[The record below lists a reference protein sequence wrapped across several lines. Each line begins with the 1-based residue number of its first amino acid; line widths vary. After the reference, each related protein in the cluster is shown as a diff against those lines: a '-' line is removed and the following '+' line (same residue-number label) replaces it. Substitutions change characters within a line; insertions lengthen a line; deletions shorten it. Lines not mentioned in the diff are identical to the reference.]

1 VRLRWRKVALAGVI
15 ALLAPSTIAVGSP
28 GTPAAAAQGTAA
40 ASAPAAAPVVQ
51 HKTARLCSTVKK
63 AGHVTCFAVR
73 QTDTV
78 EPAALRANAV
88 SPQVAPFGYGPQTL
102 VDAYKLDQS
111 KGSGDTVAI
120 VDAFDDPHAAAD
132 LSQYR
137 AQYNMPACTTANGC
151 FRKVGQTGL
160 STLLPPPDTTGW
172 AGEISLDLDMVS
184 ATCPKCH
191 ILLVEATDDSMSN
204 LGTAVNRA
212 VALGAKYVSN
222 SYGAEEDVTDPSS
235 DAAYYHH
242 PGVAITASTGD
253 YSFGASYPATGKYV
267 TAVGG
272 TSLTWAPN
280 TRGWTETVWSGTG
293 SGCSAYVGKPSFQ
306 TSITTGCSNRAEA
319 DVSAVADPNTGMA
332 VYDTY
337 QAPGWQVFGGT
348 SVSSPIIASVYAL
361 AGTPGASDSPNT
373 YPSTHTSSLYDVT
386 SGNNGT
392 CSPSVL
398 CTAGPGW
405 DGPTG
410 FGTPDGAAAFT
421 PNTVAV
427 TNPGAQSSATGTSQ
441 SLQIQAQDSGSGS
454 QLSYAATGLPPGLA
468 INSGTGLILGTP
480 TALGRNTVTTS
491 AKDGTSATGSTTFT
505 WVIRAPGVLTTVS
518 PARVLD
524 TRSGVGAVAAPVGP
538 GAELVLQ
545 VAGRGGVP
553 ATGVSAVV
561 VNVTVTQPAAPG
573 GVSAFADGAVLPPVS
588 NLNFVAGQTVS
599 NLAIAAV
606 GADGKIRFNNGS
618 AGTVQLVADVSGYY
632 LAGTPTTPGALV
644 TVSASRVLDT
654 QTGIGAAA
662 APVGPGADLVLPVV
676 GSGGV
681 PATGVSA
688 VVVNL
693 TVSQPA
699 APGWVSAFADGGGRP
714 LVSNLNFVSDL
725 TVSNLAI
732 VPVGVDGAIRLHN
745 GSAGTVELA
754 VDVSGYHLG
763 GAPTTPGALVTVS
776 PSRVLDTRTGI
787 GALAAPV
794 GQGAELV
801 LQVAGRGGVPATGVS
816 AVVVNLTVT
825 QPAAPGWVS
834 AFADGA
840 VLPPVSNLNFVASQT
855 VPNLAIAAVG
865 ADGKIRLHNGPGGTV
880 QLVADV
886 CGYYLP

>member
-1 VRLRWRKVALAGVI
+1 MRLRWRKVALAGVI

-28 GTPAAAAQGTAA
+28 GTPAAAAQGTVA

-63 AGHVTCFAVR
+63 AGHMTCFAVR

-88 SPQVAPFGYGPQTL
+88 SPVAPFGYGPQTL
-102 VDAYKLDQS
+102 AAAYKLDQS
-111 KGSGDTVAI
+111 KGSGHTVAI
-120 VDAFDDPHAAAD
+120 VDAFDDPHAEAD

-137 AQYNMPACTTANGC
+137 AHYGLPACTTANGC
-151 FRKVGQTGL
+151 FRKVGQSGS
-160 STLLPPPDTTGW
+160 STVLPPPDTTGW

-191 ILLVEATDDSMSN
+191 ILLVEATDNNLWN

-212 VALGAKYVSN
+212 VTLGAKYVSN
-222 SYGAEEDVTDPSS
+222 SYGGGEDGSEPSS

-242 PGVAITASTGD
+242 PGVAITASAGD

-272 TSLTWAPN
+272 TSLTTAASA
-280 TRGWTETVWSGTG
+280 RGWTETVWSGTG
-293 SGCSAYVGKPSFQ
+293 SGCSAYVAKPSFQ

-361 AGTPGASDSPNT
+361 AGTPGAADSPNT
-373 YPSTHTSSLYDVT
+373 YPSTHTSSLFDVT
-386 SGNNGT
+386 SGTNGS

-421 PNTVAV
+421 PNTIAV
-427 TNPGAQSSATGTSQ
+427 TTPGAQSSATGTPQ
-441 SLQIQAQDSGSGS
+441 SLQIQAQDSGPGA

-524 TRSGVGAVAAPVGP
+524 TRSGIGAVAAPVGP

-561 VNVTVTQPAAPG
+561 VNLTVTQPASPG
-573 GVSAFADGAVLPPVS
+573 GVSAFADGSVLPPVS

-606 GADGKIRFNNGS
+606 GADGKIR
-618 AGTVQLVADVSGYY
+618 
-632 LAGTPTTPGALV
+632 
-644 TVSASRVLDT
+644 
-654 QTGIGAAA
+654 
-662 APVGPGADLVLPVV
+662 
-676 GSGGV
+676 
-681 PATGVSA
+681 
-688 VVVNL
+688 
-693 TVSQPA
+693 
-699 APGWVSAFADGGGRP
+699 
-714 LVSNLNFVSDL
+714 
-725 TVSNLAI
+725 
-732 VPVGVDGAIRLHN
+732 LHN
-745 GSAGTVELA
+745 GSA
-754 VDVSGYHLG
+754 
-763 GAPTTPGALVTVS
+763 
-776 PSRVLDTRTGI
+776 
-787 GALAAPV
+787 
-794 GQGAELV
+794 
-801 LQVAGRGGVPATGVS
+801 
-816 AVVVNLTVT
+816 
-825 QPAAPGWVS
+825 
-834 AFADGA
+834 
-840 VLPPVSNLNFVASQT
+840 
-855 VPNLAIAAVG
+855 
-865 ADGKIRLHNGPGGTV
+865 GTV

>member
-1 VRLRWRKVALAGVI
+1 VV

-28 GTPAAAAQGTAA
+28 GTPAAA

-88 SPQVAPFGYGPQTL
+88 SSSIPPGFGPNTL
-102 VDAYKLDQS
+102 AAAYKLDQS
-111 KGSGDTVAI
+111 KGSGRTVAI
-120 VDAFDDPHAAAD
+120 VDAFDDPHAEAD
-132 LSQYR
+132 LSHYRTQYKL
-137 AQYNMPACTTANGC
+137 PACTTANGC
-151 FRKVGQTGL
+151 FRKVGQSGS
-160 STLLPPPDTTGW
+160 STLLPPPDSDW

-191 ILLVEATDDSMSN
+191 ILLVEATDNNLSN

-222 SYGAEEDVTDPSS
+222 SYGSDEDGSEPSS

-242 PGVAITASTGD
+242 PGVAITASAGD

-272 TSLTWAPN
+272 TSLSSATN
-280 TRGWTETVWSGTG
+280 TRGWAETVWSGTG
-293 SGCSAYVGKPSFQ
+293 SGCSAYVAKPSFQ

-319 DVSAVADPNTGMA
+319 DVSAVADPNTGVA
-332 VYDTY
+332 VYDSY
-337 QAPGWQVFGGT
+337 QAPAWQVFGGT

-386 SGNNGT
+386 SGTNGT
-392 CSPSVL
+392 CSPSIL

-410 FGTPDGAAAFT
+410 FGTPDGAGAFT
-421 PNTVAV
+421 PNTIAV

-441 SLQIQAQDSGSGS
+441 SLQIQAQDSGPGS

-518 PARVLD
+518 PARMLD
-524 TRSGVGAVAAPVGP
+524 TRSGIGAVAAPVG
-538 GAELVLQ
+538 
-545 VAGRGGVP
+545 
-553 ATGVSAVV
+553 T
-561 VNVTVTQPAAPG
+561 
-573 GVSAFADGAVLPPVS
+573 
-588 NLNFVAGQTVS
+588 
-599 NLAIAAV
+599 
-606 GADGKIRFNNGS
+606 
-618 AGTVQLVADVSGYY
+618 
-632 LAGTPTTPGALV
+632 
-644 TVSASRVLDT
+644 
-654 QTGIGAAA
+654 
-662 APVGPGADLVLPVV
+662 
-676 GSGGV
+676 
-681 PATGVSA
+681 
-688 VVVNL
+688 
-693 TVSQPA
+693 
-699 APGWVSAFADGGGRP
+699 
-714 LVSNLNFVSDL
+714 
-725 TVSNLAI
+725 
-732 VPVGVDGAIRLHN
+732 
-745 GSAGTVELA
+745 
-754 VDVSGYHLG
+754 
-763 GAPTTPGALVTVS
+763 
-776 PSRVLDTRTGI
+776 
-787 GALAAPV
+787 
-794 GQGAELV
+794 GAELV

-834 AFADGA
+834 AFADGGGRPLVSNLNFVSGLTVSNLA
-840 VLPPVSNLNFVASQT
+840 IVPVGADGAIRLHNGSSGTVQLAVDISGYHLGRTPTLPGALVTVSPARVLDTRTGNGAPAAPVRQGAELVLQVAGRGGVPATGVSAVVVNLTVTQPATPGWVSAFADGSVLPPVSNLNFVAGQT
-855 VPNLAIAAVG
+855 VPNLAIVPVG

>member
-1 VRLRWRKVALAGVI
+1 MRLRWRKVALAGVI

-28 GTPAAAAQGTAA
+28 GTPAAAA
-40 ASAPAAAPVVQ
+40 SAPAAAPVVQ

-63 AGHVTCFAVR
+63 AGQVRCFAVR

-88 SPQVAPFGYGPQTL
+88 SPQVAVSGYGPPTL
-102 VDAYKLDQS
+102 AAAYKLDQS
-111 KGSGDTVAI
+111 KGSGHTVAV
-120 VDAFDDPHAAAD
+120 VDAFDDPHAEAD

-137 AQYNMPACTTANGC
+137 AQYGLPACTTANGC
-151 FRKVGQTGL
+151 FRKVGQSGS
-160 STLLPPPDTTGW
+160 STVLPPPDAGW

-191 ILLVEATDDSMSN
+191 ILLVEATDNNLWN

-212 VALGAKYVSN
+212 VTLGAKYVSN
-222 SYGAEEDVTDPSS
+222 SYGADEDGSEPTS

-272 TSLTWAPN
+272 TSLTTATN
-280 TRGWTETVWSGTG
+280 ARGWTETAWSGTG
-293 SGCSAYVGKPSFQ
+293 SGCSISVGKPSFQ

-332 VYDTY
+332 VYDSY
-337 QAPGWQVFGGT
+337 QASGWQVFGGT

-373 YPSTHTSSLYDVT
+373 YPYTRTSSLYDVT
-386 SGNNGT
+386 SGTNGI

-410 FGTPDGAAAFT
+410 FGTPDGAGAFT
-421 PNTVAV
+421 PNTIAV
-427 TNPGAQSSATGTSQ
+427 TTPGAQSSATGTPQ
-441 SLQIQAQDSGSGS
+441 SLQIQAHDSGPGS

-524 TRSGVGAVAAPVGP
+524 TRSGIGAVAAPVGT

-545 VAGRGGVP
+545 VAGR
-553 ATGVSAVV
+553 
-561 VNVTVTQPAAPG
+561 AA
-573 GVSAFADGAVLPPVS
+573 
-588 NLNFVAGQTVS
+588 
-599 NLAIAAV
+599 
-606 GADGKIRFNNGS
+606 
-618 AGTVQLVADVSGYY
+618 
-632 LAGTPTTPGALV
+632 
-644 TVSASRVLDT
+644 
-654 QTGIGAAA
+654 
-662 APVGPGADLVLPVV
+662 
-676 GSGGV
+676 
-681 PATGVSA
+681 
-688 VVVNL
+688 
-693 TVSQPA
+693 
-699 APGWVSAFADGGGRP
+699 
-714 LVSNLNFVSDL
+714 
-725 TVSNLAI
+725 
-732 VPVGVDGAIRLHN
+732 
-745 GSAGTVELA
+745 
-754 VDVSGYHLG
+754 
-763 GAPTTPGALVTVS
+763 
-776 PSRVLDTRTGI
+776 
-787 GALAAPV
+787 
-794 GQGAELV
+794 
-801 LQVAGRGGVPATGVS
+801 VPATGVS

-825 QPAAPGWVS
+825 QPAAPGGVS
-834 AFADGA
+834 AFADGS
-840 VLPPVSNLNFVASQT
+840 VLPPVSNLNFVAGQT
-855 VPNLAIAAVG
+855 LSNLAIVPVG

>member
-1 VRLRWRKVALAGVI
+1 MRLRWRKVALAGVI

-40 ASAPAAAPVVQ
+40 ASAPSAAPVVQ

-63 AGHVTCFAVR
+63 AGHMTCFAVR

-102 VDAYKLDQS
+102 AAAYKLDQS
-111 KGSGDTVAI
+111 KGSGHTVAI
-120 VDAFDDPHAAAD
+120 VDAFDDPHAEAD

-137 AQYNMPACTTANGC
+137 AQYGLPACTTANGC
-151 FRKVGQTGL
+151 FRKVGQSGS
-160 STLLPPPDTTGW
+160 STVLPPPDAGW

-191 ILLVEATDDSMSN
+191 ILLVEATDNSMSN

-212 VALGAKYVSN
+212 VTLGAKYVSN
-222 SYGAEEDVTDPSS
+222 SYGGGEDGSEPSS

-253 YSFGASYPATGKYV
+253 ISFGASYPATGKYV

-272 TSLTWAPN
+272 TSLTITPKT

-293 SGCSAYVGKPSFQ
+293 SGCSISVGKPSFQ
-306 TSITTGCSNRAEA
+306 TSITTGCSSRAEA
-319 DVSAVADPNTGMA
+319 DVSAVADPNTPVA

-386 SGNNGT
+386 SGTNGT

-421 PNTVAV
+421 PNTIAV
-427 TNPGAQSSATGTSQ
+427 TTPGAQSSATGTPQ
-441 SLQIQAQDSGSGS
+441 SLQIQAHDSGPGS

-524 TRSGVGAVAAPVGP
+524 TRSGLGAVAAPVGP
-538 GAELVLQ
+538 G
-545 VAGRGGVP
+545 
-553 ATGVSAVV
+553 S
-561 VNVTVTQPAAPG
+561 
-573 GVSAFADGAVLPPVS
+573 
-588 NLNFVAGQTVS
+588 
-599 NLAIAAV
+599 
-606 GADGKIRFNNGS
+606 
-618 AGTVQLVADVSGYY
+618 
-632 LAGTPTTPGALV
+632 
-644 TVSASRVLDT
+644 
-654 QTGIGAAA
+654 
-662 APVGPGADLVLPVV
+662 
-676 GSGGV
+676 
-681 PATGVSA
+681 
-688 VVVNL
+688 
-693 TVSQPA
+693 
-699 APGWVSAFADGGGRP
+699 
-714 LVSNLNFVSDL
+714 
-725 TVSNLAI
+725 
-732 VPVGVDGAIRLHN
+732 
-745 GSAGTVELA
+745 
-754 VDVSGYHLG
+754 
-763 GAPTTPGALVTVS
+763 
-776 PSRVLDTRTGI
+776 
-787 GALAAPV
+787 
-794 GQGAELV
+794 ELV

-825 QPAAPGWVS
+825 QPAAPGGVS
-834 AFADGA
+834 AFADGS
-840 VLPPVSNLNFVASQT
+840 VLPPVSNLNFVAGQTVSNLAIAAVGADGKIRLHNGSAGTVQLVADVSGYYLAGTPTTPGALVTVPAARVLDTRTGIGAAAARVGPGADLVLPVVGSGGVRAVGVSAVVVNLTVTQPAAPGWVSAFADGKVLPPVSNLNFVAGQT
-855 VPNLAIAAVG
+855 VPNLAIVPVG